1 MDSMSL
7 IWRSWQIVTALVLTV
22 VLVFCLL
29 AILQFHRIESDLVR
43 GRLEVLATSAQAPF
57 QSAARLGLPLEK
69 VRNATAI
76 LERAQLTDPQ
86 ILAIHVFA
94 PDGRIL
100 HSTDRD
106 APSSVRAE
114 VLFTAT
120 DRSRAGWSTQTGDLL
135 FTGKPIRD
143 ARGSTIGGIVV
154 VYPTLD
160 LRTSV
165 QAMATKLLSYSLLI
179 LLCMAP
185 FTALLLRVGLRRP
198 QRLFSAIMAT
208 LDGFERDS
216 WRAHAGGAYP
226 HPAETEVSD
235 FDTAEL
241 ASLVRTAETHY
252 LAGGKALGEF
262 ERGGAP

>member
-1 MDSMSL
+1 MAL
-7 IWRSWQIVTALVLTV
+7 IWRSWQVVTVLVLTV

-43 GRLEVLATSAQAPF
+43 GRLEVLATSARTPF
-57 QSAARLGLPLEK
+57 QSAARLGLPLDK

-86 ILAIHVFA
+86 IVAIHVFA

-106 APSSVRAE
+106 APTSVRAE
-114 VLFTAT
+114 VLFAAT
-120 DRSRAGWSTQTGDLL
+120 GRPSAGWSTRAGDLL
-135 FTGKPIRD
+135 FTGEPIRD
-143 ARGSTIGGIVV
+143 ARGGAIGGIVV

-165 QAMATKLLSYSLLI
+165 EAMATKLLAHSLLVVI
-179 LLCMAP
+179 GMAP
-185 FTALLLRVGLRRP
+185 LTALLLGLGLRRP
-198 QRLFSAIMAT
+198 QRLFTAIMAT

-216 WRAHAGGAYP
+216 WRAGAGGTYAP
-226 HPAETEVSD
+226 PADAQTAD

-241 ASLVRTAETHY
+241 ASLARTAETHY

-262 ERGGAP
+262 EREGAR